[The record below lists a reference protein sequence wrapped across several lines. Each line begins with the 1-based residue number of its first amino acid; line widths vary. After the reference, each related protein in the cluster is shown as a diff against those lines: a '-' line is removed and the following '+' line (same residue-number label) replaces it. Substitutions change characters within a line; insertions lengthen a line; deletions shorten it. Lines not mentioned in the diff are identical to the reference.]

1 MPKVQCVHRI
11 DLSFFSFLS
20 STFALVASE
29 SEDVNSDNECQK
41 CPILCHM
48 GFSASDMQIHALPLS
63 VLCATFEIGKFVA
76 LVKVPTQKNIGP
88 MVQLC
93 LT

>member
-1 MPKVQCVHRI
+1 MPEMSHTVSYGFL
-11 DLSFFSFLS
+11 DLRHADSL
-20 STFALVASE
+20 
-29 SEDVNSDNECQK
+29 D
-41 CPILCHM
+41 
-48 GFSASDMQIHALPLS
+48 ALPLS